1 MIEIEVRSFFEDSL
15 KIPVYMEFPSEK
27 ITRFVVLRKANTDR
41 ENLIDGAQFVA
52 ESYEESLFK
61 AAELNELV
69 KAKADELTELDTVVA
84 VERGGDYPAFDHTNK
99 RYRYQAIF
107 NITHY

>member
-1 MIEIEVRSFFEDSL
+1 MIEIVVRSFLEERL
-15 KIPVYMEFPSEK
+15 GVPVYMEFPSEK
-27 ITRFVVLRKANTDR
+27 ITRFVVLHKANTDR

-52 ESYEESLFK
+52 ESYEESLQK

-69 KAKADELTELDTVVA
+69 KTTADELTDLDTVAA
-84 VERGGDYPAFDHTNK
+84 VERGGDYPAFDQTNK